1 MKRLM
6 NFLRGMVALT
16 VTGPFP
22 ERLINLC
29 AQEGID
35 FWAVTWLDMNT
46 LRLTTRR
53 RTLAL
58 LRSLAERVD
67 CQVQVEGSRGLPDF
81 LLRFRKRY
89 AFLVGLTLSLCAVAV
104 LSRFVLTIEVT
115 GNERVPTA
123 VILTQLRQLGVKP
136 GVYGPSIE
144 RQQVAQEAL
153 LGLEELSWMGINLHG
168 TRLEVIVRERIPA
181 PKRIDETGYY
191 DIVAEAD
198 GIITQVEAELGD
210 AVVREGD
217 TVLAGETLISG
228 TVTMEPPQYSDQ
240 PTRYYQTHARGRVWA
255 RTWRTLTAAIP
266 LQAEVKE
273 YTGESRRGWTLEWMG
288 RRWTLWGG
296 GAAEPGWEQRA
307 ETWQAVLPGGVTLP
321 LSLERETRRA
331 YTTRTAEVD
340 LEAAQSLLEGRLLE
354 RLEELVGEDGT
365 VTSVDYSARVAEGRL
380 QVTLTAECREEIGR
394 EVPGTTLLPQAP
406 APGEDGENP

>member
-6 NFLRGMVALT
+6 NFLRGMVTLT

-29 AQEGID
+29 AQEEID

-58 LRSLAERVD
+58 LGELAERVG

-136 GVYGPSIE
+136 GVYGPSID

-153 LGLEELSWMGINLHG
+153 LELEELSWMGINLHG
-168 TRLEVIVRERIPA
+168 TRLEVIVRESIPA
-181 PKRIDETGYY
+181 PERVDEKGYY

-210 AVVREGD
+210 AVVKEGD

-228 TVTMEPPQYSDQ
+228 TVTMEPPQYSDL
-240 PTRYYQTHARGRVWA
+240 PNRYYQTHARGRVWA

-266 LQAEVKE
+266 VQAEVKE
-273 YTGESRRGWTLEWMG
+273 YTGEKRTGWTLEWMG
-288 RRWTLWGG
+288 RRWTLWGSG
-296 GAAEPGWEQRA
+296 GGETGWEQT
-307 ETWQAVLPGGVTLP
+307 ENTWRAVLPGGVALP

-331 YTTRTAEVD
+331 YATRSLEVD
-340 LEAAQSLLEGRLLE
+340 LEAAQSLLEGQLRE
-354 RLEELVGEDGT
+354 RLEELIGEDGT
-365 VTSVDYSARVAEGRL
+365 VVSTNYSARVADGQF
-380 QVTLTAECREEIGR
+380 QVTLAAECREEIGK
-394 EVPGTTLLPQAP
+394 EVPGTTVLPEQLSP
-406 APGEDGENP
+406 EGEKEIP